1 MEQRVFPLSREFY
14 EDFTFYYPFG
24 NSPAED
30 FLSSVSVADSREPTV
45 LSLGCGDMRS
55 PMFTILNNLGF
66 EGDIS
71 DGFSGAHFVM
81 NDRLSS
87 ILARNILFL
96 YLCMFMPDS
105 AVARKRW
112 IASTWSLWYNH
123 ELLPEHNEMLVS
135 ALQELCQWSST
146 WHEWSKCPLGKIVK
160 FSSPASFAA
169 VKIAWKKWQSFSI
182 AKSIKEMQ
190 VERECFQLYH
200 MQSVVAKS
208 RMDGLVDCAKAN
220 ALQFQSNGFVHSPS
234 TETIEKEFLEYLLKG
249 NVWGEE
255 VLGIP
260 IGDPIPK
267 TVVNPTMFAR
277 DDGSYTLHYSLTPY
291 NGYNFTFQF
300 TNTEVSRTQS
310 AFLKFLPVRD
320 AFFQSTPL
328 LANCVQQ
335 FSMWLQA
342 TANMISN
349 KTNVSF
355 TFVLEDAINLCYTL
369 LHYPENYPEL
379 NCMYFDAIYTSNL
392 FDHISPPALLVNAM
406 PLLKSNGTLFTV
418 TFSGA
423 TINTLSK
430 YLEQNFGFSPE
441 YFPALLRVH
450 CLGQDGP
457 YSPAVNHYP
466 HLSYTPQLKHT
477 LKAWRNVTS
486 CPQVLDSIKQSP
498 SAMKS
503 LLNLCKVSTSFSG
516 INVIGSV
523 ESFICILHQFLK
535 NVRYATLDYQFL
547 EPLSTAIKSDSCYK
561 PHLIQLQTQLM
572 LHGIHMHLIVTEDN
586 CPTCTGQ
593 PLNSYLQQYT
603 ISLDIE
609 SCNMMPYSPPT
620 FDIHFSSLSGE
631 HAILKSFSLSSS
643 GSKLTLT
650 FFFPKLSLPHYCSV
664 SIEMWPTL
672 STKVFQ
678 GQVEDIKPSTTPHYV
693 FMKQPVR
700 SASAVE
706 GIVYPLGHVVK
717 HIGDSDKFETV
728 ISMSDACQTAM
739 KTSKMAT
746 ECLESHQ
753 LKICCGE
760 LEPTIITY
768 PYAIDESKTLIKI
781 SSKKREICIA
791 IQRKCN
797 LLLNGKPAYFTDSR
811 SKIALP
817 KFQCAPEVMEKY
829 YYQQSLYYDGLNH
842 PLYNAKRSLIELFK
856 HALNGHKVFTFS
868 FPSKRFIGSPDVYAL
883 VYVHGL
889 RFDTVF
895 GSPLLDVSYCFLDTM
910 PPHTLPEIHSLHN
923 QLCPSQDI
931 MVDDAEYKILKEIFK
946 YFSST
951 LRHPFPGHLNSIT
964 KKIVQHKL
972 WERFDHAVLF
982 PLYPNPANP
991 TYQKF
996 VKFTAAS
1003 TRADQSVS
1011 SLELAQM
1018 MGQGS
1023 TTECSYCHVSATS
1036 VNCEQCQRASYCS
1049 RECLQMHL
1057 TFHKGFCNNDAK
1069 QKEMELSIS
1078 QSAEVLPQNP
1088 PINSH
1093 PSSLSSSSSQSGS
1106 ARDTSTTDTT
1116 AQCDRCKKPGTILCK
1131 CGQVYYCSQAC
1142 QTLELPLHKEK
1153 CQQSS
1158 HDTAS
1163 GNSPPHSTI
1172 KTETLPSEK
1181 PPCACDRCKK
1191 PAVIICQCQQVSYC
1205 SKECQKLEW
1214 PGHSDVCK
1222 KPTSTPPTKLSPA
1235 DQGKARLAED
1245 AGSKKAPYTPPKC
1258 SNCNKD
1264 KSSLKRCA
1272 CKNAS
1277 YCSVECQRLHW
1288 PQHKSTCT
1296 ATKK

>member
-1 MEQRVFPLSREFY
+1 
-14 EDFTFYYPFG
+14 
-24 NSPAED
+24 
-30 FLSSVSVADSREPTV
+30 
-45 LSLGCGDMRS
+45 
-55 PMFTILNNLGF
+55 
-66 EGDIS
+66 
-71 DGFSGAHFVM
+71 
-81 NDRLSS
+81 
-87 ILARNILFL
+87 
-96 YLCMFMPDS
+96 MFMPDS
-105 AVARKRW
+105 AVERKKW
-112 IASTWSLWYNH
+112 IASIWSIWYNH

-146 WHEWSKCPLGKIVK
+146 WHEWSKCPLGKMVK

-169 VKIAWKKWQSFSI
+169 VSATWKKLQSSSI
-182 AKSIKEMQ
+182 TKSVQEMQ
-190 VERECFQLYH
+190 VKRTHFQSYH
-200 MQSVVAKS
+200 MQKVDKS
-208 RMDGLVDCAKAN
+208 RKDGLVDCTKGN
-220 ALQFQSNGFVHSPS
+220 VLLLQSNSFLHS
-234 TETIEKEFLEYLLKG
+234 TETFSKVEKEFLEYLFKG
-249 NVWGEE
+249 YVWVEE

-260 IGDPIPK
+260 IGDPK
-267 TVVNPTMFAR
+267 TVVNPTMFTC
-277 DDGSYTLHYSLTPY
+277 DDRLYTLHYSLTPY
-291 NGYNFTFQF
+291 DGFAFNFQF
-300 TNTEVSRTQS
+300 TNARASQKS
-310 AFLKFLPVRD
+310 GLLKLLLVRD
-320 AFFQSTPL
+320 GYFQTNPL

-342 TANMISN
+342 TANNIIAK
-349 KTNVSF
+349 KTSVSF

-369 LHYPENYPEL
+369 LHYPENYPDL
-379 NCMYFDAIYTSNL
+379 KCIHFDAIYTSNL
-392 FDHISPPALLVNAM
+392 FDHLSPPALLVNTM
-406 PLLKSNGTLFTV
+406 PLLKSTGTLFTV
-418 TFSGA
+418 TFCGV
-423 TINTLSK
+423 TLSE
-430 YLEQNFGFSPE
+430 YLEQKFGFSPE
-441 YFPALLRVH
+441 HFPALLGIH
-450 CLGQDGP
+450 CLGQDGQ

-466 HLSYTPQLKHT
+466 RLNYTPELKQT
-477 LKAWRNVTS
+477 LSHAWRNVTS
-486 CPQVLDSIKQSP
+486 CPLVLDSIEQSP

-516 INVIGSV
+516 INAIGSV

-535 NVRYATLDYQFL
+535 NVLSTTSDLQFL

-603 ISLDIE
+603 TSLDIE
-609 SCNMMPYSPPT
+609 SCDMMPYSPPT

-643 GSKLTLT
+643 GSKLILT

-664 SIEMWPTL
+664 SIEMWPPLLT
-672 STKVFQ
+672 TVFQ

-706 GIVYPLGHVVK
+706 GIVCPLGHVVK
-717 HIGDSDKFETV
+717 HIGDSNKFETV

-739 KTSKMAT
+739 KTSKMAA

-768 PYAIDESKTLIKI
+768 PYAIDESKTHKI
-781 SSKKREICIA
+781 SKRKRELHIVV
-791 IQRKCN
+791 QRKCN
-797 LLLNGKPAYFTDSR
+797 LHLKYRKPAYFIDSR
-811 SKIALP
+811 NKITLP
-817 KFQCAPEVMEKY
+817 QFQCDTDVIERCCRRQA
-829 YYQQSLYYDGLNH
+829 LYDGSDN
-842 PLYNAKRSLIELFK
+842 PLFNAKRSFAYLFK
-856 HALNGHKVFTFS
+856 HTLNGHKIFTFS
-868 FPSKRFIGSPDVYAL
+868 FPSKQFLGSPDVYAL

-910 PPHTLPEIHSLHN
+910 PRHTLPKFISLHN
-923 QLCPSQDI
+923 QFCPSRDI
-931 MVDDAEYKILKEIFK
+931 IVDDAEYKILKEIFK

-996 VKFTAAS
+996 VKFMAAS
-1003 TRADQSVS
+1003 ARADQSAN

-1023 TTECSYCHVSATS
+1023 TTECSFCHVSATS
-1036 VNCEQCQRASYCS
+1036 VKCEQCQRASYCS
-1049 RECLQMHL
+1049 RECLQIHSA
-1057 TFHKGFCNNDAK
+1057 FHKGFCNNDAK
-1069 QKEMELSIS
+1069 QKELELSIS

-1088 PINSH
+1088 PTNSH
-1093 PSSLSSSSSQSGS
+1093 PSSLYSSSSQSGS
-1106 ARDTSTTDTT
+1106 AKDASTTDTT
-1116 AQCDRCKKPGTILCK
+1116 AQCDRCKKPGTIPCK

-1153 CQQSS
+1153 CQQLS
-1158 HDTAS
+1158 HDSAS
-1163 GNSPPHSTI
+1163 SNSPPHSTI
-1172 KTETLPSEK
+1172 KTENLPSEK

-1191 PAVIICQCQQVSYC
+1191 PVAIVCQCQQVSYC

-1235 DQGKARLAED
+1235 NQGKARVAED
-1245 AGSKKAPYTPPKC
+1245 AGSKKGPYTPPKC

-1264 KSSLKRCA
+1264 KRSLKRCA